1 MIDNILT
8 NLLSA
13 GLQDFLQVLNVS
25 NDDDKQA
32 VGVFPRS
39 NSPLGLG
46 LDYSVA
52 NFLVPQIP
60 AHGDA
65 KTQLF
70 VVNDELARHPVKT

>member
-1 MIDNILT
+1 M
-8 NLLSA
+8 
-13 GLQDFLQVLNVS
+13 
-25 NDDDKQA
+25 
-32 VGVFPRS
+32 FPRS
-39 NSPLGLG
+39 NSPLDLG

>member
-1 MIDNILT
+1 
-8 NLLSA
+8 
-13 GLQDFLQVLNVS
+13 VLNVS
-25 NDDDKQA
+25 NDGDDKQA

-52 NFLVPQIP
+52 KFLVPQIP

-65 KTQLF
+65 KSQLF
-70 VVNDELARHPVKT
+70 VVNDELAHHLVRK

>member
-1 MIDNILT
+1 M
-8 NLLSA
+8 
-13 GLQDFLQVLNVS
+13 LNVS
-25 NDDDKQA
+25 NKDDNKQA
-32 VGVFPRS
+32 VGLFPRS
-39 NSPLGLG
+39 NSPLDLG

-70 VVNDELARHPVKT
+70 VVNDELAHHLVGK